1 MKMLLQQAR
10 TVTSLEMIRL
20 ARARATLFA
29 IGAFITLLGLGQ
41 WLHLR
46 ALPPRSD
53 TDRFFGYAFLA
64 AIMIGLRFGF
74 STDRKQGTEQLLLGN
89 LVRPAALYLGKVVAF
104 TTSLLL
110 FTSFAILCAGLIT
123 TGEWD
128 FALWYSLLMVLA
140 VWFFTPVLLLVEL
153 ATVTR
158 NPGLATFAAFV
169 VLVLVGSFT
178 MGPLEVQRLL
188 GFDVQRFAFTTLHP
202 LMLRTLLSTA
212 ALILLYPLWRHRA
225 GPL

>member
-1 MKMLLQQAR
+1 MKVLLQQAR
-10 TVTSLEMIRL
+10 AVTRLELVRI

-53 TDRFFGYAFLA
+53 NDRFFIYGFLA
-64 AIMIGLRFGF
+64 ATMIGLRFGF

-89 LVRPAALYLGKVVAF
+89 ILRPAALYLGKVIAL

-110 FTSFAILCAGLIT
+110 FTGFAILCAALIS

-140 VWFFTPVLLLVEL
+140 CWLFTPVLLLVEL
-153 ATVTR
+153 GTVTR
-158 NPGLATFAAFV
+158 TPGVITFAAFV
-169 VLVLVGSFT
+169 VLVLVGSYT
-178 MGPLEVQRLL
+178 MGANEVQHLL
-188 GFDVQRFAFTTLHP
+188 GFDVQRFSFTTLQP
-202 LMLRTLLSTA
+202 LALRTLISTA
-212 ALILLYPLWRHRA
+212 ALALLYPLWRLRA
-225 GPL
+225 GPV